1 MVTIADKINAML
13 AERGLLKRD
22 LARALGVS
30 PQTATDICKG
40 RSAVTLRHLRNLVRL
55 FELRADYWIDE
66 TRIEPDPADRTADVA
81 APGTEDPRLARLRAT
96 GLLDVDTPDL
106 VVRRLVEVARAHHD
120 DWVRRFG
127 EPSSDVRRLL
137 GLTDGQDSPTAREA
151 GPSAAAAPA
160 PDLTDR
166 PARALQAGEDAASLN

>member
-81 APGTEDPRLARLRAT
+81 APAWPTWRHASKAT
-96 GLLDVDTPDL
+96 RVG
-106 VVRRLVEVARAHHD
+106 VRRMSD
-120 DWVRRFG
+120 YTVRWIATNSIAINVYHRRG
-127 EPSSDVRRLL
+127 SAGCYVLSSSD
-137 GLTDGQDSPTAREA
+137 AW
-151 GPSAAAAPA
+151 
-160 PDLTDR
+160 
-166 PARALQAGEDAASLN
+166 